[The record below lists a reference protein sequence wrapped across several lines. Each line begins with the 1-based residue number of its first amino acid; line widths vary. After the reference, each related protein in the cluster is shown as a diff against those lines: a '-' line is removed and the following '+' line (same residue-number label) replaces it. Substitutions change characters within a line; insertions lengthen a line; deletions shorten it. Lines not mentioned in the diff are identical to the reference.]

1 MSTIKTAL
9 CLLTIIVAYGVVGRM
24 DYEDAV
30 MMENAYENKGSMD
43 RSDSACDSSAP
54 ASRSVQTRDAEG
66 ADETTAVTA
75 CAAEYY
81 RGVRHVHR
89 D

>member
-1 MSTIKTAL
+1 MFTIKTVL

-30 MMENAYENKGSMD
+30 MMENASRTRD
-43 RSDSACDSSAP
+43 QWIAAISPCDSSAP

-66 ADETTAVTA
+66 ADETTA
-75 CAAEYY
+75 
-81 RGVRHVHR
+81 G
-89 D
+89 